1 MFLSFFPL
9 MPNASLPI
17 LAAALL
23 TAGGCTYV
31 DYAFEGY
38 TSDQVWK
45 AMVVAAETPTY
56 SDWKVA
62 ENNVWVDKTEYRIEI
77 YRKLRRVLNRPD
89 SEPRREEQ
97 TWKLDIRVIAVD
109 PPKARLVSRGSA
121 VPIHATREGHR
132 YFLDVHDLL
141 LSVAGEAELTDG
153 HDAVLQSLGT
163 DEEPPPTDV
172 EFIGPE

>member
-77 YRKLRRVLNRPD
+77 
-89 SEPRREEQ
+89 
-97 TWKLDIRVIAVD
+97 
-109 PPKARLVSRGSA
+109 
-121 VPIHATREGHR
+121 
-132 YFLDVHDLL
+132 
-141 LSVAGEAELTDG
+141 
-153 HDAVLQSLGT
+153 
-163 DEEPPPTDV
+163 
-172 EFIGPE
+172 